1 MTKIA
6 VKKVNDRY
14 VLKVEGHSGFRTYGN
29 DIVCAAVSTLAF
41 TWINELQALKERG
54 MVEHFTYDQTEAGIN
69 IIFKGENESVK
80 IAFETILTGFSMLE
94 AHYPEF
100 LRVSRGEIFF

>member
-6 VKKVNDRY
+6 VKKVGDRY
-14 VLKVEGHSGFRTYGN
+14 LLKVEGHSGAGTYGN

-41 TWINELQALKERG
+41 TWINELRELKERG
-54 MVEHFTYDQTEAGIN
+54 MVEHFTYDQTEAGLD
-69 IIFKGENESVK
+69 IIFKGENESAK

-94 AHYPEF
+94 EHYPEF
-100 LRVSRGEIFF
+100 LRISRGELFF

>member
-14 VLKVEGHSGFRTYGN
+14 MLNVNGHSGSGTFGN

-41 TWINELQALKERG
+41 TWINELKVLEEKG
-54 MVEHFTYDQTEAGIN
+54 MVEHFTYNQTEACLN
-69 IIFKGENESVK
+69 IMFKGESAPVK
-80 IAFETILTGFSMLE
+80 TAFETILTGFSMLE
-94 AHYPEF
+94 EHYPDF
-100 LRVSRGEIFF
+100 VRISRGELFF